1 MGPSRER
8 MSQGEGTECAKAQRQ
23 CCALHVGRTARTPV
37 QERNPTKSILADYPQ
52 AVFSEE
58 EVVAKQKNET

>member
-1 MGPSRER
+1 

-58 EVVAKQKNET
+58 EVVAK